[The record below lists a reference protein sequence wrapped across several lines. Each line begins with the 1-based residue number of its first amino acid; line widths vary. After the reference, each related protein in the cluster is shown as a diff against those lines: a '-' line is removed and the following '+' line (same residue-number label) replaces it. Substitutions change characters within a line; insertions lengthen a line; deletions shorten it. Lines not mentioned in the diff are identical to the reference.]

1 MAEDKVKKRGWVKN
15 VAIIF
20 LAVMLVLTFF
30 SNTFMNRS
38 LPEVAVQYVQSGSI
52 NAKIRG
58 TGAVTANE
66 NFEVKASQTRKV
78 LSVPVKVGDE
88 VKVGDILINFADA
101 DSTEMKTAQTA
112 LDDAV
117 FAYKSALI
125 EAGGNAYAAINRK
138 IERAQQ
144 ELNKAKATRE
154 ANAYSAADLAAA
166 QKATNNAKMELD
178 LQQARVDSLQEQL
191 SGMTPPADNSSTYAQ
206 IQKKQI
212 ELAAAQKE
220 RDAVKLTYKT
230 EYANL
235 ETKAKEWI
243 ASDKAASSQLTTYV
257 SALGQFL
264 ESQIASAGSATTIR
278 LPYGSSTVPIADAKA
293 MVAAYKAIDAVE
305 TKISGLNSDIA
316 SLNASLSGGDWNYT
330 TVKTQLK
337 EAREK
342 LAVINNAYNSQK
354 LALTA
359 IEDKKKAFEEADAL
373 AETKQTELEAAL
385 QSLADQQ
392 KNDGKTKLNLEKLKS
407 DVDNKSKEL
416 ADMKAGSTG
425 ASITS
430 QVNGRVA
437 SVSITAGNSTAAD
450 QALMVVEVPDRGYGI
465 TIPVTTE
472 QSKKVKIGDTAE
484 VQYNYGGTPIVA
496 TLMAIRNDPE
506 KPAEKKL
513 LSFKLEGEIESG
525 AQISIAIGERGGSYD
540 TLVPNSAVRSD
551 NNGSFVLAVV
561 AKSSPLG
568 NRYVAQRIDV
578 KVLATDDVN
587 SAVSGGLTTSDF
599 VITTSSKPIEPGM
612 LVRMPD

>member
-1 MAEDKVKKRGWVKN
+1 MTDDKVKKRGWVKN

-38 LPEVAVQYVQSGSI
+38 LPEVAAQYVQSGSI

-58 TGAVTANE
+58 TGTVTANE
-66 NFEVKASQTRKV
+66 NFEVKTSQTRKV

-88 VKVGDILINFADA
+88 VKVGDVLINFADA
-101 DSTEMKTAQTA
+101 DSNELKTAQTA
-112 LDDAV
+112 LDEAT
-117 FAYKSALI
+117 FAYKTALI
-125 EAGGNAYAAINRK
+125 EAGGNAYEAINRK

-144 ELNKAKATRE
+144 ELNKAKATKE

-166 QKATNNAKMELD
+166 QKTVNNSKMEVD

-191 SGMTPPADNSSTYAQ
+191 SGMTPGTDNSAAITSKNNEIAAEQAKLDAAMLIHKTQYQNFVAVATAWKNSLPSGE
-206 IQKKQI
+206 QKSI
-212 ELAAAQKE
+212 
-220 RDAVKLTYKT
+220 DAH
-230 EYANL
+230 
-235 ETKAKEWI
+235 
-243 ASDKAASSQLTTYV
+243 KAALAVQFATWLKA
-257 SALGQFL
+257 SALP
-264 ESQIASAGSATTIR
+264 AKPAYW
-278 LPYGSSTVPIADAKA
+278 PSTVTYDKPNVQAMADA
-293 MVAAYKAIDAVE
+293 YAVVGPLE
-305 TKISGLNSDIA
+305 ENIKKLKDE
-316 SLNASLSGGDWNYT
+316 LNAIYSSGGGDWNYG
-330 TVKTQLK
+330 TVKNQLK

-342 LAVINNAYNSQK
+342 LAVINNTYNSQK
-354 LALTA
+354 LILTA
-359 IEDKKKAFEEADAL
+359 LEDKKKAYEEADAL
-373 AETKQTELEAAL
+373 VETKQTELETAL

-392 KNDGKTKLNLEKLKS
+392 KNDGKTKLNLEKLKA
-407 DVDNKSKEL
+407 DVDKKSKEL

-430 QVNGRVA
+430 QVNGKVA
-437 SVSITAGNSTAAD
+437 AVSITAGNTTAAD
-450 QALMVVEVPDRGYGI
+450 AVLMTVEVPDRGYGI
-465 TIPVTTE
+465 SIPVSTE
-472 QSKKVKIGDTAE
+472 QSKKVKVGDTAE
-484 VQYNYGGTPIVA
+484 VQYYYGESPITA
-496 TLMAIRNDPE
+496 TLVAIRNDPE

-513 LSFKLEGEIESG
+513 LSFKLEGDVTSG

-540 TLVPNSAVRSD
+540 TIVPNSAVRTD

-578 KVLATDDVN
+578 KVLAKDDVN
-587 SAVSGGLTTSDF
+587 SAVSGGLTTSEF

>member
-38 LPEVAVQYVQSGSI
+38 LPEVAAQYVQSGSI

-66 NFEVKASQTRKV
+66 NFEVKTAQTRKV

-101 DSTEMKTAQTA
+101 DSAELKTAQTA

-154 ANAYSAADLAAA
+154 ANTYSAADLAAA
-166 QKATNNAKMELD
+166 QNAANNAKMELD

-191 SGMTPPADNSSTYAQ
+191 SGMTPPADNSSIYAQ
-206 IQKKQI
+206 IQKKQT

-230 EYANL
+230 EYAKL
-235 ETKAKEWI
+235 EAKAQEWI
-243 ASDKAASSQLTTYV
+243 TSDKAASSQLTTYV
-257 SALGQFL
+257 SALAQFM
-264 ESQIASAGSATTIR
+264 ESQIAANGSATTIK
-278 LPYGSSTVPIADAKA
+278 LPYGSSTVPMADAEA
-293 MVAAYKAIDAVE
+293 MVAAYNAINAVD

-316 SLNASLSGGDWNYT
+316 SLNASLSGGDWNYK

-337 EAREK
+337 EAKEK
-342 LAVINNAYNSQK
+342 LAIINNAYNSQK

-373 AETKQTELEAAL
+373 VETKQTELETAL

-392 KNDGKTKLNLEKLKS
+392 KNDGKTKLNLEKLKT
-407 DVDNKSKEL
+407 DVDKKSKEL
-416 ADMKAGSTG
+416 ADMKAGTTG

-437 SVSITAGNSTAAD
+437 SVSITAGNTTPAD

-472 QSKKVKIGDTAE
+472 QSKKVKVGDTAE
-484 VQYNYGGTPIVA
+484 VQYNYGGTPITA

-513 LSFKLEGEIESG
+513 LSFKLEGEVESG
-525 AQISIAIGERGGSYD
+525 AQISIAIGERGGNYD
-540 TLVPNSAVRSD
+540 TLVPNSAVRTD

-587 SAVSGGLTTSDF
+587 SAVSGGLTTSEF